1 MSTVA
6 LVTGATRNL
15 GLALARGLA
24 RRLGQGDTVYLT
36 GRDARRVAEAV
47 KDSPPAR
54 AEIRGEAL
62 EVSDEDAVARLAAE
76 LGERHGGVDIVFS
89 NHYSRVEPDDDPG
102 EVIGRYVEVNN
113 LGTTRVLRAFA
124 PLLRDGGRLLV
135 VAGSAGSLRPVAPAL
150 HDRFDGLASLADV
163 DDAVRTWR
171 DAVRER
177 RAPGEACPA

>member
-89 NHYSRVEPDDDPG
+89 NHYSRVEPDDDPAQ
-102 EVIGRYVEVNN
+102 VIDRHVAGNN
-113 LGTTRVLRAFA
+113 LGHTHMLRAFA
-124 PLLRDGGRLLV
+124 PRVRDGGRLIV
-135 VAGSAGSLRPVAPAL
+135 VASRAGTLSALAPAL
-150 HDRFDGLASLADV
+150 HAR
-163 DDAVRTWR
+163 
-171 DAVRER
+171 
-177 RAPGEACPA
+177 